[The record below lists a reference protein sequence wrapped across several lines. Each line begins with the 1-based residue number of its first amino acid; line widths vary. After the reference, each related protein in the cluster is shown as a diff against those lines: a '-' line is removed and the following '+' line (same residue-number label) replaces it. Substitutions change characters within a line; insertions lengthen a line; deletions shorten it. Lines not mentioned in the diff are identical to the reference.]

1 MKIIVMMCLSFRFRL
16 LETPTKTPLVIIDLD
31 ISPEAKTL
39 VQKNVKKDPKKPPP
53 FCKQYQSASRFAAF
67 FHDTDQKNPLPN
79 FCIKGV
85 VFNRSKCSTD
95 SMRDDDEDMI
105 EETQHNTSTTNSGTV
120 TPEPSGDSP
129 LDNLSLEGYH
139 HNCVNACQMSE
150 FILNLDQYGMDKDGC
165 LPGMTR
171 TPSPQPPPAHR
182 TPASPSTQ
190 QIIRVDVTVNR
201 DKQDHEKLRQV
212 GVSSR
217 PLVRDKRGK
226 LKFNSSYNI

>member
-1 MKIIVMMCLSFRFRL
+1 M
-16 LETPTKTPLVIIDLD
+16 IIDLD

-53 FCKQYQSASRFAAF
+53 FCKQYQSASRFSAF
-67 FHDTDQKNPLPN
+67 FHDTDQKDMLPN

-85 VFNRSKCSTD
+85 VFNRSKSSTD
-95 SMRDDDEDMI
+95 SHFNDDIDMI

-120 TPEPSGDSP
+120 TPDPSEDCNS
-129 LDNLSLEGYH
+129 NLSLEGYH
-139 HNCVNACQMSE
+139 QNCVNACHMSE
-150 FILNLDQYGMDKDGC
+150 FILNLDHYGMDKDGC

-171 TPSPQPPPAHR
+171 TPSPQPMAHR

-201 DKQDHEKLRQV
+201 EKQELEKIKHNIA
-212 GVSSR
+212 R